1 MQKTIRV
8 LRTMEEAEQADREYY
23 ASLSPQEKLDLVFEL
38 SARAFDV
45 EPTKRLDR
53 VCRVVKREGR

>member
-23 ASLSPQEKLDLVFEL
+23 ASLSPQEKLDLVE
-38 SARAFDV
+38 
-45 EPTKRLDR
+45 KRIEKLVASRHGQEAVPFRPRND
-53 VCRVVKREGR
+53 E